1 MLAHYQCVHS
11 KTLNRVLCAFVF
23 VCAQL
28 IVSLEPNKVQSHKI
42 MDAAKMASSA
52 VSREDELQQLAIHAA
67 GNRFPN
73 ERRPYGMFSFSI
85 WVVKKK
91 KKLLVGSFVQ
101 LSVFL
106 FLPFETIEL
115 PPIGSAGSPY
125 QLPPSAAA
133 HHSASAAA
141 MMAHRHLAAAAS
153 VKSDPNIKIELENAE
168 LWQQFH
174 QIGTEM
180 IITKLGRCVILIPST
195 GRICFSNSTFDS
207 FENNQTD
214 VSDFESQL
222 ERIGSQ
228 HEIFCPVGFGPG

>member
-1 MLAHYQCVHS
+1 
-11 KTLNRVLCAFVF
+11 

-85 WVVKKK
+85 WVVK

-180 IITKLGRCVILIPST
+180 IITKLGRCV
-195 GRICFSNSTFDS
+195 
-207 FENNQTD
+207 NQSINRTNL
-214 VSDFESQL
+214 FL
-222 ERIGSQ
+222 
-228 HEIFCPVGFGPG
+228 